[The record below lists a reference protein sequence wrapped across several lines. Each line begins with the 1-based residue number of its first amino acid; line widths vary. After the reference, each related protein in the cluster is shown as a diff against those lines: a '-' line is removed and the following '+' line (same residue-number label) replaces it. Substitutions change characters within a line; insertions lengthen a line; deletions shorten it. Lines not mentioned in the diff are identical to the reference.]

1 MNNNGLDI
9 ANLIEGFRLSCQTEG
24 KSPKTI
30 EWYTGFLTRFRL
42 FLESRE
48 MPTHVQ
54 QVDKSHIKAFI
65 LYLQTEGLQ
74 KHLVLET

>member
-1 MNNNGLDI
+1 MNSNGLDM

-30 EWYTGFLTRFRL
+30 EWYSGFLNSFRL
-42 FLESRE
+42 FLESNS
-48 MPTHVQ
+48 MPT
-54 QVDKSHIKAFI
+54 DASGIEKSHIKAFI